1 LAYVQP
7 VDCDELRVILCITF
21 DKRAPPADLNALKAA
36 LINSEMILHSVETT
50 GAFDFI
56 TEVRAPDMPAYQKWV
71 QQAAEPLAKLAA
83 NIETSFVCKRFI
95 RRPDQDCGI
104 WVPSRGALR
113 RIDCSQIDKIEAEGD
128 YVQIHSHGHQWLLHT
143 TLHAML
149 DRLQSKG
156 FVQVNRSSIIRCDAI
171 DGLTRQGRN
180 WVVDLK
186 DGSHVRVA
194 RSHVTATRAALRI
207 APAIPAPSPSNSPQT
222 VNFTIGI

>member
-1 LAYVQP
+1 
-7 VDCDELRVILCITF
+7 
-21 DKRAPPADLNALKAA
+21 
-36 LINSEMILHSVETT
+36 
-50 GAFDFI
+50 
-56 TEVRAPDMPAYQKWV
+56 
-71 QQAAEPLAKLAA
+71 
-83 NIETSFVCKRFI
+83 
-95 RRPDQDCGI
+95 
-104 WVPSRGALR
+104 
-113 RIDCSQIDKIEAEGD
+113 
-128 YVQIHSHGHQWLLHT
+128 
-143 TLHAML
+143 ML